1 MKLHHTQ
8 PHQTNYI
15 TAYGPGSIEVNKVVY
30 KQSLLLNAAQIEPW
44 EIVSFETLN
53 TADLSN
59 LLTFSPAL
67 ILLGTGISLRF
78 PHSSVLAPLTQQ
90 QVGVEVMDTPA
101 ACRTFNVLVAE
112 GRQVLLAA
120 IVE

>member
-8 PHQTNYI
+8 PHQANYI
-15 TAYGPGSIEVNKVVY
+15 TAYGPGSIEVNQVVY
-30 KQSLLLNAAQIEPW
+30 KESLLLTASQIVPW
-44 EIVSFETLN
+44 EISSFEALYA
-53 TADLSN
+53 ADLES

-67 ILLGTGISLRF
+67 ILLGTGSSLRF
-78 PHSSVLAPLTQQ
+78 PHPRALATLTQQ

-112 GRQVLLAA
+112 GRRVLLAT